1 MILSFPIASY
11 LLIENLDSFLQL
23 IEFEIP
29 VFIFGFSVRYLV
41 NVPVILLFITL
52 SSVYLLLFI
61 KSILIPIPAEYKK
74 ITANKLSI
82 NEMLSNKAIMFMIM
96 FSITF
101 FIVNLINIIQFKLG
115 INTGAPSIINNQIL
129 QNFMAILISPITEEI
144 GFRLTTIGICTIV
157 LLYKKTNKINKLK
170 IMWNPKKYVKRY
182 SNENYK
188 THIRIL
194 YLIAIVSGIIFGLSH
209 ILIGDSWQ
217 IGKVTTAS
225 LIGIIIGIL
234 YINYGFNYAILFH
247 WTFNYFLGSYAYI
260 ERIIPIM
267 VQVNQYIFLFIN
279 LIGIIFILVILNLI
293 IDKNIFLNND

>member
-1 MILSFPIASY
+1 MILSFPISSY
-11 LLIENLDSFLQL
+11 LLIENLDNFLQL

-29 VFIFGFSVRYLV
+29 VFIFGFSARYLV

-52 SSVYLLLFI
+52 ASVYLLLFI

-74 ITANKLSI
+74 ITANELSI
-82 NEMLSNKAIMFMIM
+82 NEMLSNKAIIFMII

-101 FIVNLINIIQFKLG
+101 FIVNLINIIQFELG

-129 QNFMAILISPITEEI
+129 QNFIAILISPITEEI

-194 YLIAIVSGIIFGLSH
+194 YLIAILSGIIFGLSH

-225 LIGIIIGIL
+225 LIGTIIGIL

-260 ERIIPIM
+260 ERIFPIM

>member
-1 MILSFPIASY
+1 MVLSFPIASY

-74 ITANKLSI
+74 ITANKLST
-82 NEMLSNKAIMFMIM
+82 NKMLSNKAIMFMIM

-115 INTGAPSIINNQIL
+115 INTGTPSIINNQIL

-157 LLYKKTNKINKLK
+157 LLFKKTNKINKLK

-209 ILIGDSWQ
+209 ILIGDSWE

-234 YINYGFNYAILFH
+234 YINYGFNYAIL
-247 WTFNYFLGSYAYI
+247 
-260 ERIIPIM
+260 
-267 VQVNQYIFLFIN
+267 
-279 LIGIIFILVILNLI
+279 
-293 IDKNIFLNND
+293 

>member
-1 MILSFPIASY
+1 MILSFPISSY
-11 LLIENLDSFLQL
+11 LLIENLDNFLQL

-29 VFIFGFSVRYLV
+29 VFIFGFSARYLV

-52 SSVYLLLFI
+52 ASVYLLLFI

-74 ITANKLSI
+74 ITANELSI
-82 NEMLSNKAIMFMIM
+82 NEMLSNKAIIFMII

-101 FIVNLINIIQFKLG
+101 FIVNLINIIQFELG

-129 QNFMAILISPITEEI
+129 QNFIAILISPITEEI

-194 YLIAIVSGIIFGLSH
+194 YLIAILSGIIFGLSH

-225 LIGIIIGIL
+225 LIGTIIGIL

-247 WTFNYFLGSYAYI
+247 WIFNYVIGSYAYL
-260 ERIIPIM
+260 EKMIPGMLQI
-267 VQVNQYIFLFIN
+267 NQYIFLFIN
-279 LIGIIFILVILNLI
+279 LSGIIFIFVMLNLI
-293 IDKNIFLNND
+293 IYKNIFVNDD

>member
-1 MILSFPIASY
+1 MVLSFPIASY

-41 NVPVILLFITL
+41 NVPVILLFVTL

-157 LLYKKTNKINKLK
+157 LLFKKTNKINKLK

-194 YLIAIVSGIIFGLSH
+194 YLIAILSGIIFGLSH

>member
-1 MILSFPIASY
+1 MILSFPISSY
-11 LLIENLDSFLQL
+11 LLIENLDNFLQL

-52 SSVYLLLFI
+52 ASVYLLLFI

-74 ITANKLSI
+74 ITANELSI
-82 NEMLSNKAIMFMIM
+82 NEMLSNKAIIFMII

-101 FIVNLINIIQFKLG
+101 FIVNLINIIQFELG

-129 QNFMAILISPITEEI
+129 QNFIAILISPITEEI

-170 IMWNPKKYVKRY
+170 IMWNPKKYVKIY

-225 LIGIIIGIL
+225 LIGTIIGIL

-247 WTFNYFLGSYAYI
+247 WIFNYVIGSYAYL
-260 ERIIPIM
+260 EKMIPGMLQI
-267 VQVNQYIFLFIN
+267 NQYIFLFIN